1 MTTNGAAQMVIETAK
16 QMDKPQTERERVRER
31 KIEREREGKKE
42 TEGSERQPRVVWNC
56 VTNRQIVG
64 NFNEAAQVVVVAVC
78 VLGLPQGKGGR

>member
-42 TEGSERQPRVVWNC
+42 TEGSERQPRVV
-56 VTNRQIVG
+56 
-64 NFNEAAQVVVVAVC
+64 
-78 VLGLPQGKGGR
+78 